1 LDDLGEETSPMS
13 RLRDPTLLDLIQV
26 VSEVATSDQETL
38 ATVVDL
44 INSGTVQLC
53 GDSTGAMI
61 DCRAREDTA

>member
-1 LDDLGEETSPMS
+1 MPRRS
-13 RLRDPTLLDLIQV
+13 DPTLLDLVQA

-53 GDSTGAMI
+53 GDFAGAMV
-61 DCRAREDTA
+61 DWWAREDTA